1 MTYCHAVYDV
11 MFLIFSL
18 ADRKTKHL
26 GNAGVMDCPR
36 CHNTSEWPIHQE
48 KTYFSIFFIPLIP
61 YRTEYLL
68 SCPVCRQATT
78 ISEDEKDRLLQIP
91 DSRS

>member
-1 MTYCHAVYDV
+1 MRRLAVAFS
-11 MFLIFSL
+11 MFLIFSI

-26 GNAGVMDCPR
+26 GNTGLMDCPR
-36 CHNTSEWPIHQE
+36 CNNTSAWAVHQE

-68 SCPVCRQATT
+68 SCPVCRETRA
-78 ISEDEKDRLLQIP
+78 ISEEEKNRLLP
-91 DSRS
+91 RVSE